1 MGTLAGAEKKK
12 KKEKKILDNFAKYS
26 LKKYLYDIWGL
37 SYSCLLILPW
47 SWSSIFIPQMLQS
60 FL

>member
-26 LKKYLYDIWGL
+26 LKKYLYDI
-37 SYSCLLILPW
+37 
-47 SWSSIFIPQMLQS
+47 
-60 FL
+60 